1 MKKFVNSLTISRI
14 IGSII
19 LCFLEVLTI
28 PFYIVYVYSGFTDF
42 LDGFLAR
49 KYNVVS
55 KLGSNLDSIA
65 DLIYYT
71 VMMIKMWPYLC
82 MHLSLVTWINIWS
95 VLSIRLILYIIVQ
108 FKYHHLVSSHH
119 FLNKLTGALMF
130 ILPFIANNS
139 IFKSYSFIV
148 SIIAVIACI
157 YEIATIRTSLN
168 KES

>member
-1 MKKFVNSLTISRI
+1 MKRFVNVLTISRI
-14 IGSII
+14 IGSIV
-19 LCFLEVLTI
+19 LCFIDVLSI

-55 KLGSNLDSIA
+55 RLGSNLDSIA

-71 VMMIKMWPYLC
+71 VMMIKIWPYLC
-82 MHLSLVTWINIWS
+82 IHLNLFTWIIIWS

-108 FKYHHLVSSHH
+108 LKYHHLVSSHH
-119 FLNKLTGALMF
+119 FLNKLTGAMMF

-139 IFKSYSFIV
+139 IFGLYSFIV

-157 YEIATIRTSLN
+157 YEIATIKNSIN